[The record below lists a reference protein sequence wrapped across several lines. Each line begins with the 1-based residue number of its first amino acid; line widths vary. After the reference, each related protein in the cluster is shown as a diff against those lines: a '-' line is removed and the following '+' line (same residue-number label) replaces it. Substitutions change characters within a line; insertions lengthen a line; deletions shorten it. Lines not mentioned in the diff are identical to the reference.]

1 MVDTVKGERKLA
13 ILEKLVDGQPA
24 TGPVAIV
31 VEGNEA
37 ARHDSIVKRFET
49 QFDGLVPVGVD
60 VQEGNLRDADGGK
73 GVLELARN
81 DAHASEV
88 RAGAAKE
95 ARHAAGAGGK
105 ITNPRGGFR
114 AVGGGGGGH
123 ALEGIEEP
131 NGARQAG
138 VRGQAGE
145 NGGGA
150 AFVNAAFDD
159 IAGDLL
165 VLDALGEAGQ
175 ILDALGAEHG
185 VVANEPGDAL
195 LGEAGFPILE
205 QLHEVE
211 RLARKRAQPHSASS
225 EQAGLAVPPNAELH
239 SVPTRSG
246 LNAIGNGGL
255 HAIEEKEA
263 AEDYQGD
270 DCGRRQQKQ
279 ARCLPAAGDGPA
291 ETVNDPGHGVEAV
304 EPAPARRNKRGRIGD
319 GRGEH
324 PELDEERNDVAD
336 VAIKRVERGEPQA
349 NPKSGEEGESQQRG
363 QPQRGKTGAD
373 AVSDGENGE
382 HDEADGEVH
391 QAGKCCGNGKY
402 EAREINFSDQALVV
416 HDDAGGHLQGVGEI
430 SPGDKRGKIENG
442 IREALGGELGEASEE
457 KSKDEHGKDGLENDP
472 EDTDGGLLVADLD
485 VAPDEKVEELA
496 VGPDFAEAKLEEAAG
511 RLDANGGGGAGVQR
525 ESGAGLPDTEGIGV
539 NGVRSGD
546 RGHA

>member
-1 MVDTVKGERKLA
+1 MVDTVKGERKLV
-13 ILEKLVDGQPA
+13 ILEKLFDGQPA

-105 ITNPRGGFR
+105 IANPTGGFR
-114 AVGGGGGGH
+114 AVGGGGGRH

-131 NGARQAG
+131 NSAWQAG

-150 AFVNAAFDD
+150 AFVDAAFDD
-159 IAGDLL
+159 VAGDLL

-185 VVANEPGDAL
+185 VAANEPGNAL

-205 QLHEVE
+205 LVHEVE
-211 RLARKRAQPHSASS
+211 RWSRKRAQPHSASS
-225 EQAGLAVPPNAELH
+225 GQAGLAVPPNRRLH

-246 LNAIGNGGL
+246 LNAIGNGRL

-263 AEDYQGD
+263 AKNDQRHHGAGSEEE
-270 DCGRRQQKQ
+270 Q
-279 ARCLPAAGDGPA
+279 ARGLASAGDGPA
-291 ETVNDPGHGVEAV
+291 ETVNDPGHGAEAV
-304 EPAPARRNKRGRIGD
+304 EPAPARRYERGRIGD

-336 VAIKRVERGEPQA
+336 VAIKSVQRRQPQA
-349 NPKSGEEGESQQRG
+349 DAESGEEGESQQRG

-391 QAGKCCGNGKY
+391 QAGKRRGNGKY
-402 EAREINFSDQALVV
+402 EAREINFSDEALIV
-416 HDDAGGHLQGVGEI
+416 HDDAGGHLEGVGEI
-430 SPGDKRGKIENG
+430 RPGDERGEIKNG
-442 IREALGGELGEASEE
+442 IREALRGELGEVAEE
-457 KSKDEHGKDGLENDP
+457 
-472 EDTDGGLLVADLD
+472 
-485 VAPDEKVEELA
+485 
-496 VGPDFAEAKLEEAAG
+496 
-511 RLDANGGGGAGVQR
+511 
-525 ESGAGLPDTEGIGV
+525 
-539 NGVRSGD
+539 
-546 RGHA
+546 